1 MVCLL
6 AYFWVLFFFFTKLLN
21 IQKTLWDRAQC
32 KEKAQKY
39 FIQPTHRS
47 ILTPQKNT
55 LKGCVW
61 TVVVVVFPGVW
72 HSHSCLFPKFD
83 VNQLK
88 SLHSWATDADPDEE
102 VSTACC
108 NNWRDSRMTAFPS
121 MCSLRCRADW
131 TFPSSLKVIELPL
144 LVISLFNSNHLTT
157 PKHGWINSWKELRFM
172 GRVRWVSEP
181 EGGFFTQED

>member
-1 MVCLL
+1 MQRKS
-6 AYFWVLFFFFTKLLN
+6 TKV
-21 IQKTLWDRAQC
+21 
-32 KEKAQKY
+32 
-39 FIQPTHRS
+39 FHSTHTS

-157 PKHGWINSWKELRFM
+157 PKYGWINSWKELRFM